1 MTKLKNPFPWTVEGD
16 ESGSLIC
23 DANGVQFAWFADIEV
38 ANHMVEC
45 AQQSEM
51 FSHLTATT
59 ASAIDFFN
67 AAQAFVSSP
76 SFQQL
81 SQAIDELSEA
91 IDAITAGGDE
101 S

>member
-1 MTKLKNPFPWTVEGD
+1 MTALKNPFPWSVECEGN
-16 ESGSLIC
+16 GALLC
-23 DANGVQFAWFADIEV
+23 DANGVQFAWFADFE
-38 ANHMVEC
+38 AAKHMVEC